1 MNTEKLKILV
11 DIYNNLLLVSTKG
24 EDSFI
29 LVDNLRALQ
38 NFILQL
44 NKEMQQ
50 EQEGKSNAIE

>member
-1 MNTEKLKILV
+1 MNTEKLKVLV

>member
-1 MNTEKLKILV
+1 MNTEKLKVLV

-50 EQEGKSNAIE
+50 EQEGKSNVIE